1 MTRLSKKHFFE
12 EINPC
17 GIFCAG
23 NHSFYTVERFG
34 HWYYC
39 RGQDK
44 KAGIHSSE
52 KEWSFFT
59 KDRDFAIKTAKSH
72 IEWAIEKDS
81 LKIQWCFLMSWT
93 STANLLCCFWSAN
106 RERFIKRGLREKYL
120 SDKKRK
126 IWGKNT
132 RSRKS
137 IPWLMQCPLSV
148 KTKPHKV
155 R

>member
-1 MTRLSKKHFFE
+1 MKISDWLDKKEEEGFDVSHIVLSDDLAYDEAPEETLFFE

-23 NHSFYTVERFG
+23 DHPFSTVERFG

-72 IEWAIEKDS
+72 IERAIEKDS
-81 LKIQWCFLMSWT
+81 LKIQWCFLMS
-93 STANLLCCFWSAN
+93 
-106 RERFIKRGLREKYL
+106 
-120 SDKKRK
+120 
-126 IWGKNT
+126 
-132 RSRKS
+132 
-137 IPWLMQCPLSV
+137 
-148 KTKPHKV
+148 
-155 R
+155 